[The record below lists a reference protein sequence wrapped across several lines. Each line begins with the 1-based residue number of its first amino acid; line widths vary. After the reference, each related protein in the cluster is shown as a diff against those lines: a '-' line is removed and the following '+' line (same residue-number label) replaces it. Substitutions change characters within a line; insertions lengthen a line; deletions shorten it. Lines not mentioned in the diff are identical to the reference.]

1 MSFII
6 AICLAVMVIGIFT
19 IGSKVKALWNLINGK
34 TLNEYRK
41 WRADFNEV
49 IQWLHEGAF
58 FTKSGLFKDQ
68 AISIRLCELSR
79 SKKLFSMLR
88 RSKFEVITAKVFREI
103 TGEPSEYNYYLKF
116 NKAYIGF
123 YNANPEIQ

>member
-1 MSFII
+1 
-6 AICLAVMVIGIFT
+6 VMVLCFFT
-19 IGSKVKALWNLINGK
+19 VGSKVKALWNLINGK
-34 TLNEYRK
+34 TLNEHRK

-79 SKKLFSMLR
+79 SKKLISMVR
-88 RSKFEVITAKVFREI
+88 RTKFGVLTAKLFREK
-103 TGEPSEYNYYLKF
+103 TDVPPESES
-116 NKAYIGF
+116 
-123 YNANPEIQ
+123 

>member
-1 MSFII
+1 GSILDI
-6 AICLAVMVIGIFT
+6 SIDIRLICNIS
-19 IGSKVKALWNLINGK
+19 IGSKVKGLWNLINGK
-34 TLNEYRK
+34 TLNEHRK

-103 TGEPSEYNYYLKF
+103 TGEPSEDNQ
-116 NKAYIGF
+116 YI
-123 YNANPEIQ
+123 